1 MTHPRYGPPDLP
13 ANGVPGTDLQATD
26 LPGTDLPKT
35 GVPTNDLPANDLPG
49 AMKALKVTMAVVL
62 VCAGVGGAVVAGV
75 IGAIVYTGCFIG
87 CSDADPVGGVLLGLL
102 AFVLLVGGPWLAIV
116 MWRTARTWRAV
127 KVWAGILLGL
137 PALYLFLGLAQSA
150 IGF

>member
-1 MTHPRYGPPDLP
+1 MTLPRYGPPDLP
-13 ANGVPGTDLQATD
+13 TPDLPTPGLPPTGLPPTD
-26 LPGTDLPKT
+26 LPAPI
-35 GVPTNDLPANDLPG
+35 ARSG

-75 IGAIVYTGCFIG
+75 IGSIVYTGCFIG